1 MTKVKP
7 LHCKSKSNEA
17 PPLFPPTEL
26 ASVQILWFIK
36 AKQGWPLPQKLL
48 HFILIHLQII
58 FQVSPIIIMTKRLK
72 TRSWHQIPSSLFWAL
87 GISCRDN
94 FSQLQ
99 LSWMTG
105 VIPAYNLTSS
115 SGSHG
120 LHLTIQYTVKALNTL
135 YTLHKVHHP
144 PRNQPSWLNWL
155 MWRLFPGGRR
165 TTTWEH
171 FHQLGDDQSPPRDC
185 KVVETSN

>member
-1 MTKVKP
+1 
-7 LHCKSKSNEA
+7 
-17 PPLFPPTEL
+17 
-26 ASVQILWFIK
+26 
-36 AKQGWPLPQKLL
+36 
-48 HFILIHLQII
+48 
-58 FQVSPIIIMTKRLK
+58 MTKRLK
-72 TRSWHQIPSSLFWAL
+72 TRSWHQIPYSLFWAL

-120 LHLTIQYTVKALNTL
+120 LHLTIQYTINTIIHYTQSPPLSSQPARLN
-135 YTLHKVHHP
+135 
-144 PRNQPSWLNWL
+144 RL
-155 MWRLFPGGRR
+155 MWRLFPGGAR

-171 FHQLGDDQSPPRDC
+171 FHHVDDDDECPLRICYIRMRLLSPHISFFFNCLNEHSSPTPIIWC
-185 KVVETSN
+185 TLTINNLKSGNKHFEKFGKITQITSSLFKYECQESLIQCN

>member
-1 MTKVKP
+1 
-7 LHCKSKSNEA
+7 
-17 PPLFPPTEL
+17 
-26 ASVQILWFIK
+26 
-36 AKQGWPLPQKLL
+36 
-48 HFILIHLQII
+48 
-58 FQVSPIIIMTKRLK
+58 MTKRLK

-120 LHLTIQYTVKALNTL
+120 LHLTIQYTVNTLNTL
-135 YTLHKVHHP
+135 YTHTKSTTLLPTSLAGSTGLCDGFFQEVRIRPRGNISISLVVMRVHSVFAKIVRDFIRKACRWGSTVH
-144 PRNQPSWLNWL
+144 LY
-155 MWRLFPGGRR
+155 
-165 TTTWEH
+165 H
-171 FHQLGDDQSPPRDC
+171 FFRCSSPI
-185 KVVETSN
+185 TSNRGWC

>member
-1 MTKVKP
+1 
-7 LHCKSKSNEA
+7 
-17 PPLFPPTEL
+17 
-26 ASVQILWFIK
+26 
-36 AKQGWPLPQKLL
+36 
-48 HFILIHLQII
+48 
-58 FQVSPIIIMTKRLK
+58 MTKRLK
-72 TRSWHQIPSSLFWAL
+72 TRSWHQIPYSLFWAL

-120 LHLTIQYTVKALNTL
+120 LHLTIQYTINTIIHYTQSPPLSSQPARLN
-135 YTLHKVHHP
+135 
-144 PRNQPSWLNWL
+144 RL
-155 MWRLFPGGRR
+155 MWRLFPGGAR

-171 FHQLGDDQSPPRDC
+171 LQQLGDDESPLRVCKVSENSNLNDC
-185 KVVETSN
+185 KWGYEAHIYRTFQTRSAQCHC

>member
-1 MTKVKP
+1 
-7 LHCKSKSNEA
+7 
-17 PPLFPPTEL
+17 
-26 ASVQILWFIK
+26 
-36 AKQGWPLPQKLL
+36 
-48 HFILIHLQII
+48 
-58 FQVSPIIIMTKRLK
+58 MTKRLK

-120 LHLTIQYTVKALNTL
+120 LHLTILYTTNTL
-135 YTLHKVHHP
+135 HSKHYICTLYILYTTHKVHHSP
-144 PRNQPSWLNWL
+144 PNQPSWLNWL

-171 FHQLGDDQSPPRDC
+171 FHQLGDDESPQRVLQRLSIPDIC
-185 KVVETSN
+185 HFFYTSKIFGE